1 MASTNERK
9 CPDCGAKMHSIRM
22 IDKAHGGGHTDLEYT
37 LPESRRSFWT
47 GTYPVEGKA
56 LAFMCDQCARIALFG
71 AAREQAS

>member
-1 MASTNERK
+1 MASTDERK
-9 CPDCGAKMHSIRM
+9 CPDCGAKMHGIRM

-47 GTYPVEGKA
+47 GSYPVEGKV

-71 AAREQAS
+71 AARQQAS